1 MSRFQ
6 RLKRRLSSRQRILV
20 GFLFFLVILA
30 ALLLRLAWIQIVR
43 GDELSDKAVNQQLSD
58 IQVEAKRGDIYDTN
72 GKQLA
77 TSIDGFEVWIRPEQ
91 IRETYSESKRDT
103 IAQELADL
111 LDKKKSAILKYFKS
125 KNTAVKISSFVDKNT
140 RDDIKKL
147 QITGLEF
154 SNTTKRYYP
163 MGTMAANLLGSVD
176 SESRGRTGIE
186 GQFDGYLS
194 GVSGRWL
201 QDTDI
206 LGNSLSY
213 GNKQYYEA
221 RDGYNAVLTIDE
233 VLQHYAEEAV
243 KQGMKKTG
251 AEKIMFIAMDPET
264 GDILSMVTNPTF
276 DPNDPNEPYDKS
288 DRAEFNKMST
298 EEQTQYLSEMWR
310 NPIVSDLYEP
320 GSCFKL
326 INTSACL
333 EEGVTT
339 MNEKFV
345 CKGYYTVNG
354 VRIYCA
360 LRSGHGEETLKTGVG
375 NSCNPVQMEL
385 VARLGKD
392 KYYNYLDLFGIT
404 QKTNIDLPGEQSAII
419 KDKDSISA
427 VDLATMS
434 FGQGIA
440 LTPIQMI
447 TAACSIGNDGVLMKP
462 RIVKKLT
469 DSNGNTIKTY
479 KTQKVRQVM
488 SEKTSSEMRNI
499 MHYVVE
505 KGGGSAAKID
515 GYSIGGKTGTAYIA
529 KNGKYTKKT
538 YASFLAMAPMDDPK
552 IAVLC
557 IAVAPKNSIYGN
569 TASGPIVKSFLKKA
583 LPYLNV
589 EKHSTSSEDVVK
601 VPKVKGMKASEAK
614 AAITARGLKYKV
626 VPSKYKSKNF
636 KVVDQYPASGE
647 KISKGDTVYIYAE

>member
-1 MSRFQ
+1 GK
-6 RLKRRLSSRQRILV
+6 LKLTSRQRINV
-20 GFLFFLVILA
+20 GFFLFLLILL
-30 ALLLRLAWIQIVR
+30 ALILRLAWIQIVK

-58 IQVEAKRGDIYDTN
+58 IQVKAKRGAIYDST

-77 TSIDGFEVWIRPEQ
+77 TNIDGFEVWIRPEQ
-91 IRETYSESKRDT
+91 IRESYDESKRDT

-111 LDKKKSAILKYFKS
+111 LDKKKNTILGYFKS

-140 RDDIKKL
+140 RDNIRKL
-147 QITGLEF
+147 DITGLEF
-154 SNTTKRYYP
+154 TNTTKRYYP
-163 MGTMAANLLGSVD
+163 MGSMCANLLGTVD
-176 SESRGRTGIE
+176 SENRGRTGIE

-194 GVSGRWL
+194 GISGRWL

-213 GNKQYYEA
+213 GNKQYYKA

-233 VLQHYAEEAV
+233 VLQHYAETAV
-243 KQGMKKTG
+243 KAGMKKTKS
-251 AEKIMFIAMDPET
+251 ERIMFIAMDPKT
-264 GDILSMVTNPTF
+264 GDILAMVTNPTF
-276 DPNDPNEPYDKS
+276 NCNNPNEPYNKADKEKFS
-288 DRAEFNKMST
+288 KMST
-298 EEQTQYLSEMWR
+298 EKQTEYLSEMWR

-333 EEGVTT
+333 EEGVTH

-360 LRSGHGEETLKTGVG
+360 LKSGHGQETLKSGVG
-375 NSCNPVQMEL
+375 NSCNPVQMQL

-392 KYYNYLDLFGIT
+392 KYYDYLDLFGIT
-404 QKTNIDLPGEQSAII
+404 QKTNVDLPGEQSAMI

-440 LTPIQMI
+440 LTPIQML

-469 DSNGNTIKTY
+469 DSNGKTIKTY
-479 KTQKVRQVM
+479 KTQEVRQVM
-488 SEKTSSEMRNI
+488 SEKTASEMCTI
-499 MHYVVE
+499 MRYVVE

-515 GYSIGGKTGTAYIA
+515 GYSIGGKTGTAYKA
-529 KNGKYTKKT
+529 KNGKYTKQT
-538 YASFLAMAPMDDPK
+538 YASFLGMAPMDDPK

-557 IAVAPKNSIYGN
+557 ISDSPKNSMYGGV
-569 TASGPIVKSFLKKA
+569 ASGPIVKSFLKKA

-589 EKHSTSSEDVVK
+589 DKHSTSSDDVVK
-601 VPKVKGMKASEAK
+601 VPRVKGMKASAAK
-614 AAITARGLKYKV
+614 SAITARGLKYKV
-626 VPSKYKSKNF
+626 VPKKYASKDF